1 MKRLFTP
8 SIAVT
13 LSLFTLPIAFAQSQ
27 GMGGMEMKGMDMK
40 AEKSD
45 SKETRHK
52 GTGVVTN
59 VDPAHSKVT
68 IKHGPV
74 QSMHWPAMSMTFA
87 VQDKSLFD
95 TLRKDRKVDFE
106 FVQRGKDYVVTSAK

>member
-1 MKRLFTP
+1 MKR
-8 SIAVT
+8 IAAGLLAVLLASPA
-13 LSLFTLPIAFAQSQ
+13 LSQMQ
-27 GMGGMEMKGMDMK
+27 GMDMK
-40 AEKSD
+40 AENKD

-59 VDPAHSKVT
+59 ADPAHGKVT

-74 QSMHWPAMSMTFA
+74 QSMNWPAMSMTFS
-87 VQDKSLFD
+87 VPDKPLLD

-106 FVQRGKDYVVTSAK
+106 FVQRGKDYVITSAK